1 MALSASEAVANCR
14 AAQAKWAAVPL
25 RERLAIVRKLRHLFV
40 EHVER
45 LCLTVTQDIGRPA
58 HEVLATDVLPTADA
72 FRFLERQSKRI
83 LRPKRIPGSMRP
95 WWLLGERETSFR
107 RPLGVVGIIG
117 TWNYPIL
124 LNAVTLA
131 QAFVAGNG
139 VVWKPSEL
147 TPTFAE
153 FLHELFLQAGF
164 PAELFVRL
172 PADRESGAVLVES
185 DIDHVVFTGSANVGR
200 QIAARLGERLI
211 PCTLELSGCDAMFVL
226 DDADEILAAK
236 AAWFGSTMNV
246 GQTCLA
252 VRRAFVHRSK
262 YESFLEKLRG
272 LGENHRPEPLALMG
286 QAIQAERLVKEAIS
300 AGATLLM
307 GDSANVTDDPPR
319 FSPTIVIDAKPSMA
333 ICQEASFAPLLAV
346 LPFENDG
353 QLLAMNESC
362 SYGLGASVFT
372 GNRKRAETLARR
384 LRVGSVSINDVV
396 VGTAHPAT
404 GFGGVRHSGWGV
416 TRGEEGLL
424 ALTAPQ
430 IVTRRLSK
438 FRPHFDT
445 HDPALY
451 ITMRGLLDWVH
462 GPRWRKRWKGFLRML
477 GGLLRFGKTVKADG
491 ETEGS
496 ARPAL
501 K

>member
-1 MALSASEAVANCR
+1 MPISIAKTIANCR
-14 AAQAKWAAVPL
+14 AAQAGWANVPL

-40 EHVER
+40 ENVDR
-45 LCLTVTQDIGRPA
+45 LCLTVTHDIGRPA

-72 FRFLERQSKRI
+72 FRFLERRSKRI
-83 LRPKRIPGSMRP
+83 LCPKRIPGSVRP
-95 WWLLGERETSFR
+95 WWLLGECETIFR
-107 RPLGVVGIIG
+107 RPLGIVGIIG

-172 PADRESGAVLVES
+172 PADRESGVLLVES
-185 DIDHVVFTGSANVGR
+185 DIDHVIFTGSANVGR
-200 QIAARLGERLI
+200 KIAARLGERLI
-211 PCTLELSGCDAMFVL
+211 PCTLELSGCDSMFVL
-226 DDADEILAAK
+226 DDADPILAAR

-262 YESFLEKLRG
+262 YESFLEKLRS
-272 LGENHRPEPLALMG
+272 LNKDRRPEPLALLG
-286 QAIQAERLVKEAIS
+286 QAMQAERLVQEALS
-300 AGATLLM
+300 AGATLLT
-307 GDSANVTDDPPR
+307 GDSAHAADDPPR
-319 FSPTIVIDAKPSMA
+319 FSPTIVVDAKPSMT

-346 LPFENDG
+346 LPFDNDA
-353 QLLAMNESC
+353 QLIAMNEAC

-372 GNRKRAETLARR
+372 RNRKRANALARK

-396 VGTAHPAT
+396 VGTAHPAI

-430 IVTRRLSK
+430 VVTRRIGT

-445 HDPALY
+445 HDPALWGA
-451 ITMRGLLDWVH
+451 MSGLLEWIH
-462 GPRWRKRWKGFLRML
+462 GSHCRKRWRGFRRMI
-477 GGLLRFGKTVKADG
+477 GGLLRFGK
-491 ETEGS
+491 
-496 ARPAL
+496 PA
-501 K
+501 KPDAAAK